1 MSSGLAVLR
10 FALRQ
15 GEWRLIDDF
24 LPIHISHILKPT
36 NTTCHPSPRPGE
48 RWRSQEAPRTA
59 HRSFNRRSRHYHACC
74 SFHSPPAGR
83 FALRA
88 SVHRTHASLRCCSE
102 RRQIPLRFFGAKRST
117 PLPRQVTESNP
128 PYTACPVNVCSR
140 PEKIA
145 IKGDL
150 TRASVSHGF
159 SLPFSRKKKEGSL
172 FYSLQTEGMY
182 IFLLY
187 CTKMIFLYA
196 YNDILP
202 LPAISGGSLLFVSA
216 KSRQKP
222 CDTLSLAKS
231 LYSPFPGRRSQSASL
246 CSFLASRCLLGWAVL
261 PSSVPETGRGILRR
275 SLLSQCG
282 ERLGCTP
289 FHLARGAIE
298 ANGFRRITVGLCRQ
312 SPSP

>member
-1 MSSGLAVLR
+1 
-10 FALRQ
+10 
-15 GEWRLIDDF
+15 
-24 LPIHISHILKPT
+24 
-36 NTTCHPSPRPGE
+36 
-48 RWRSQEAPRTA
+48 
-59 HRSFNRRSRHYHACC
+59 
-74 SFHSPPAGR
+74 
-83 FALRA
+83 
-88 SVHRTHASLRCCSE
+88 
-102 RRQIPLRFFGAKRST
+102 
-117 PLPRQVTESNP
+117 LPRQETESNP
-128 PYTACPVNVCSR
+128 SYTTCPVNVCSR